1 MTTSSSVSLL
11 GGRAWRAMLALG
23 LTVLLSACGFHLR
36 GTNGSF
42 MLPFATMH
50 ISLPDS
56 SPLAIDLKRYIRA
69 VGSTEIVDTKDA
81 ADADFEV
88 ISDPEKNRTKTI
100 LTLNSTGQVTQYL
113 LAYTIIFR
121 VTDRAGNQLLGPTT
135 ITLNR
140 PINFNSAQLLAQET
154 EEAGLYRDMRNDMVQ
169 QIMRRLAAIKPVLPA
184 MSVAP
189 VTPVT
194 PVAPV
199 TPAVPAVQK

>member
-23 LTVLLSACGFHLR
+23 LAVLLSACGFHLR

-81 ADADFEV
+81 ADAEFEV
-88 ISDPEKNRTKTI
+88 INDPEKNRTKTI
-100 LTLNSTGQVTQYL
+100 LTLGSSGQVSQYQL
-113 LAYTIIFR
+113 GYSIVFR
-121 VTDRAGNQLLGPTT
+121 VTDKAGNQLLGPTT
-135 ITLNR
+135 ISLVR

-189 VTPVT
+189 LAPVT
-194 PVAPV
+194 PV
-199 TPAVPAVQK
+199 TPAVPAEQK

>member
-1 MTTSSSVSLL
+1 MATSSSVSLL
-11 GGRAWRAMLALG
+11 GGRTWRAMLALG
-23 LTVLLSACGFHLR
+23 LAVLLSACGFHLR

-69 VGSTEIVDTKDA
+69 IGSTEIVDTKDA
-81 ADADFEV
+81 ADAEFEV

-100 LTLNSTGQVTQYL
+100 LTLSSTGQVSQYQL
-113 LAYTIIFR
+113 GYSIVFR
-121 VTDRAGNQLLGPTT
+121 VTDKAGNQLLGPTT
-135 ITLNR
+135 INLVR
-140 PINFNSAQLLAQET
+140 PVNFNSAQLLAQET
-154 EEAGLYRDMRNDMVQ
+154 AEAGLYRDMRNDLVQ

-189 VTPVT
+189 VAPVTPVT
-194 PVAPV
+194 PVP
-199 TPAVPAVQK
+199 PAVPAVQK